1 MRFNEINQPIERDA
15 LGRPV
20 FKDKEVK
27 PPAAQQQQA
36 VKTNPLKKFQA
47 PLANYTVSR
56 GIKPGHAGV
65 DLVVA
70 PGSALLA
77 PEDGVVLDEGAWLRA
92 GEMIK
97 LQTVTGIHK
106 FMHLAPNSIL
116 VQKGQRVRQGDRI
129 AQTGNTGRTTGP
141 HLHWELWVNNQPVN
155 PLDYL

>member
-1 MRFNEINQPIERDA
+1 M
-15 LGRPV
+15 
-20 FKDKEVK
+20 
-27 PPAAQQQQA
+27 
-36 VKTNPLKKFQA
+36 
-47 PLANYTVSR
+47 
-56 GIKPGHAGV
+56 
-65 DLVVA
+65 DLVAA
-70 PGSALLA
+70 PGTALLA

-97 LQTVTGIHK
+97 LQTATGIHK
-106 FMHLAPNSIL
+106 FMHLAPKSIL